1 MTFTQIIEYVK
12 RGLFT
17 LLGLFLAL
25 YLFVILLTYSANDPS
40 WSHISSDMTTVNNM
54 GGAMGA
60 WLADLLYVFFG
71 WGAWWLFAILIYES
85 VLLWWQSKPIFG
97 LLRLVAYIFL
107 LLAGSALFAQIMTL
121 LPSSPDA
128 TVEAVK
134 VGGMGGGI
142 VGTELATRL
151 SFLMTAFGSLFFLI
165 VFVLITATFAF
176 NIHWLALYSGVRDR
190 AWLGSG
196 VKNDKSSAT
205 RGLYEA
211 DLVEPDYAEDHTE
224 GLYGFEEFE
233 QEGEPLTDEQHEF
246 GQLPLR
252 ARPPII
258 DELSASSKEAS
269 VTSGQLKEDS
279 QSSLSNVLNEFLV
292 KSGLGASLQQQLQ
305 AEQSAQAQDSAEERT
320 GTTSD
325 NTAATTSMAAHTAP
339 SVGANKDKVE
349 PSFEWNNDNAVSSL
363 LEPEV
368 SGPTATPAVS
378 ASQSVAQSNQQA
390 TALKATS
397 AQVTTISPSHLD
409 PIIEESKGS
418 DSISANDVASEK
430 VVSSHQTDSLVATKV
445 ASTATDHSANDSALQ
460 ANSTSP
466 HTASIDGDIS
476 VDKLAD
482 SWLAGTESEVL
493 TADWEADKPKLAI
506 AATNSQETAN
516 SVDNLSEDLLD
527 SRTAATEQS
536 QSVSPAIKGATV
548 ATDSNHG
555 ANMATSTVSEPHKA
569 AAISPS
575 LESELDL
582 TPTNTPPANP
592 KEPPK
597 AEDVAV
603 NPQAPVN
610 SQALGNTA
618 AARATGKPNIGFA
631 VPDGDASNH
640 IEDMVP
646 DTDEH
651 TAAPTLPAIED
662 DAAYASRSRAMQTA
676 KYRESLTPIPELS
689 ILDKPDPDRKP
700 SYTEAELEQLSELLE
715 IKLQDF
721 NVKAEVKNAIPG
733 PVVTRFEVEL
743 APGVKASKVT
753 GISRDLARSL
763 SMASLRVVEVI
774 PGKPYIGIEVPNK
787 KREMVRLIE
796 LLTTEKYQDPKAQ
809 ISMAMGKDIGGN
821 PIITDLARAPHML
834 VAGTTGSGKSVL
846 VNSMLLSMLL
856 KYKPNELR
864 LILIDPKQLELA
876 NYNDIPH
883 LLTPVVTDMNEAA
896 SSLSWCVAEM
906 ERRYQLMSLLKVRK
920 LGEFNKKV
928 IAAEKAGRPIIDPL
942 WRPNDSVSMDKAP
955 KLKTL
960 PMIVIV
966 ADEFADMIMQ
976 VGKQAEELITRLAQK
991 SRAAGIHL
999 MLATQRPSVDV
1010 ITGLIK
1016 ANIPVRAAL
1025 RVNSKVDS
1033 RTILDAGGAEDML
1046 GNGDMLF
1053 LGPGQIEPDRVHGA
1067 YVSDEEVNRV
1077 CDAWR
1082 ERGAPDYIDNM
1093 ASNFELTSP
1102 SSSSGNTSGEDDN
1115 LYDEAVAFVMETR
1128 KVSASSIQRKFSI
1141 GYNRAARIVD
1151 SMEEAGL
1158 VSAMGKSGKRELLM

>member
-1 MTFTQIIEYVK
+1 MTFAQIIEYVK
-12 RGLFT
+12 RGIFT

-40 WSHISSDMTTVNNM
+40 WSHISSDMTSVNNM

-71 WGAWWLFAILIYES
+71 WGAWWLLAILVYES
-85 VLLWWQSKPIFG
+85 VLLWWESKPTFG
-97 LLRLVAYIFL
+97 LLRLIAYIFL
-107 LLAGSALFAQIMTL
+107 LLAGSALCSQLIGL
-121 LPSSPDA
+121 LPSAASLAADS
-128 TVEAVK
+128 AV
-134 VGGMGGGI
+134 VTGIGGGI
-142 VGTELATRL
+142 VGAELASRL
-151 SFLMTAFGSLFFLI
+151 ALLMTTAGSLVFLVI
-165 VFVLITATFAF
+165 FVLITATFAF
-176 NIHWLALYSGVRDR
+176 NIHWVALYQRIKER

-196 VKNDKSSAT
+196 VKNDSADDIPA
-205 RGLYEA
+205 YHEA
-211 DLVEPDYAEDHTE
+211 APEHQVDDEDAYSE
-224 GLYGFEEFE
+224 GVNES
-233 QEGEPLTDEQHEF
+233 QEGQPLADEEHEY

-252 ARPPII
+252 ARAPII
-258 DELSASSKEAS
+258 DELSVDAEDIPQEHD
-269 VTSGQLKEDS
+269 TSADTQNNS
-279 QSSLSNVLNEFLV
+279 HSLSNVLNEFLV

-305 AEQSAQAQDSAEERT
+305 AEQSLSHHSSQAQNDGLIQPS
-320 GTTSD
+320 TSQ
-325 NTAATTSMAAHTAP
+325 
-339 SVGANKDKVE
+339 ANKTPNNDTSNAQLTISKTTKSVTSTPNGRDKVE
-349 PSFEWNNDNAVSSL
+349 PRFEWNDDEAVSSL
-363 LEPEV
+363 LDAAAPV
-368 SGPTATPAVS
+368 SAHQSEIQTADPSSPTAADSTEHQDNSRHVTEISPTRLEPIMEDSHHDNMANASDATDSGQVSDTSSGQQPTLTPA
-378 ASQSVAQSNQQA
+378 N
-390 TALKATS
+390 
-397 AQVTTISPSHLD
+397 
-409 PIIEESKGS
+409 
-418 DSISANDVASEK
+418 
-430 VVSSHQTDSLVATKV
+430 TKV
-445 ASTATDHSANDSALQ
+445 
-460 ANSTSP
+460 
-466 HTASIDGDIS
+466 S

-482 SWLAGTESEVL
+482 SWLASTESEML
-493 TADWEADKPKLAI
+493 SANWEADKPKLNVIDSNQRIGSA
-506 AATNSQETAN
+506 NKQTAN
-516 SVDNLSEDLLD
+516 KVEERQGRQSPVDSAQIQDNTNANPEPQPVESAAPPTKASGINLSSPKAEQ
-527 SRTAATEQS
+527 SVGMGAATE
-536 QSVSPAIKGATV
+536 PATKTG
-548 ATDSNHG
+548 
-555 ANMATSTVSEPHKA
+555 
-569 AAISPS
+569 
-575 LESELDL
+575 LDL

-597 AEDVAV
+597 VEETT
-603 NPQAPVN
+603 APV
-610 SQALGNTA
+610 ANTSES
-618 AARATGKPNIGFA
+618 KPNIGFA
-631 VPDGDASNH
+631 VPDGGASNV
-640 IEDMVP
+640 IEDMMP
-646 DTDEH
+646 DSEVVDE
-651 TAAPTLPAIED
+651 APTLPAIED
-662 DAAYASRSRAMQTA
+662 DAAYAHSSRAMQTA
-676 KYRESLTPIPELS
+676 KYREGLTPVPEIS

-700 SYTEAELEQLSELLE
+700 SYTLEELDQLSELLE

-743 APGVKASKVT
+743 AAGVKASKVT

-928 IAAEKAGRPIIDPL
+928 IAAEKAGKPIIDPL

-1093 ASNFELTSP
+1093 ATNFELTSP
-1102 SSSSGNTSGEDDN
+1102 SGSSGNTSGEDDN